1 MGGRHALF
9 RAGAGDGDGDAEG
22 GFAVRLTEWDPR
34 QGSWRR
40 RRAVMVAFDCESD
53 EVVDGLGYPDGDP
66 PQLSP
71 KTRDFDGDAA
81 RRMVLELARLR
92 VRAKAIA
99 GHGNL

>member
-9 RAGAGDGDGDAEG
+9 RAGAGDGDAEG
-22 GFAVRLTEWDPR
+22 GFAVRLTAWGPTAGQLATPTCRD
-34 QGSWRR
+34 GL
-40 RRAVMVAFDCESD
+40 M
-53 EVVDGLGYPDGDP
+53 EVVDGLGYADGDP
-66 PQLSP
+66 PPLSP